1 MTLKDRLTKEQL
13 ALIDLDSQK
22 YTYINKGLIDAL
34 ESNTY
39 VIDLK
44 FYYVV
49 RLCSIM
55 GVTTNEVFNLFK
67 VEIH

>member
-1 MTLKDRLTKEQL
+1 MKTLKDRLTPEQL
-13 ALIDLDSQK
+13 ALIDEDSKK

-34 ESNTY
+34 ENNTY

-55 GVTTNEVFNLFK
+55 GVPLTEVFNLFK
-67 VEIH
+67 K